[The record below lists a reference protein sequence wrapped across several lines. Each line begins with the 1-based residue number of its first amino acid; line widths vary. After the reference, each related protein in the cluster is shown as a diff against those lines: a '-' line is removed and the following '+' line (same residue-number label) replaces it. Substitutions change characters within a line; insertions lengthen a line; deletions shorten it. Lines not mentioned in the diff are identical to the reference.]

1 MTPPVFDP
9 HLSSVAVAQTRLSD
23 IDGANGSLVV
33 GGYPVEELAANATY
47 EEVVFLLF
55 EDRLPTDEEL
65 DEFRADL
72 AARRDIDDMV
82 RDLLRTAA
90 ECETPPMEALRLGI
104 DAISL
109 DTHADGTT
117 ETARRVVAVAPT
129 ILATYWRVRHGEE
142 PLDPRSELGHVAN
155 YRYMLTGEHSDDAA
169 VDGLETF
176 FVTVVEHG
184 LNTPTFAARTV
195 VSTQSDLVS
204 GATAAIGALNGQR
217 HSGDFD
223 AILTILD
230 RIRESGDDEAVIR
243 DCLDD
248 GGRFPG
254 FGHPV
259 YRVRDP
265 RAAVLSAAAEQ
276 LAEQSDSEL
285 YDMARRFEDRAVD
298 ILQAERPDSHARPT
312 LEFYIAP
319 LLHDVGIPSDLF
331 AATFALARLGG
342 CLAHCLEQL
351 DADRL
356 IRPSARYV
364 GSAASSWPPRD
375 QRHAV
380 GDTLLGQ
387 APQSSSLKPVSDT
400 LATLS
405 EPNRLE
411 ILLAL
416 YGADRP
422 LPYSALREATSIDDK
437 GRFNYHLRQLR
448 DSFVIEHG
456 DGYTLTEAGQRVV
469 GTLLTDDRLLRP
481 S

>member
-1 MTPPVFDP
+1 MTPAVFDP
-9 HLSSVAVAQTRLSD
+9 HLSSVAVARTTLSD
-23 IDGANGSLVV
+23 IDGTSGSLVV
-33 GGYPVEELAANATY
+33 CGYPIEELAANATY

-72 AARRDIDDMV
+72 ASRRDIDGAV
-82 RDLLRTAA
+82 RDLLCAA
-90 ECETPPMEALRLGI
+90 ADRETPPMDALRLGL

-109 DTHADGTT
+109 DTAGTGTAD
-117 ETARRVVAVAPT
+117 TARQLVAVAPT
-129 ILATYWRVRHGEE
+129 ILATYWRYRQGEE
-142 PLDPRSELGHVAN
+142 PVAPRSELGHVAN
-155 YRYMLTGEHSDDAA
+155 YRYMLTGTAPDDAA
-169 VDGLETF
+169 IEGLEAF

-184 LNTPTFAARTV
+184 MNTPTFAARTV

-204 GATAAIGALNGQR
+204 GATAAIGALKGER

-223 AILTILD
+223 DLFALLERLND
-230 RIRESGDDEAVIR
+230 VGDYEGAIRESLDE
-243 DCLDD
+243 
-248 GGRFPG
+248 GERFPG

-276 LAEQSDSEL
+276 LAEQSGSDFHKT
-285 YDMARRFEDRAVD
+285 ARTFEEQAIE
-298 ILQAERPDSHARPT
+298 ILRSERPDSHARPT

-319 LLHDVGIPSDLF
+319 LLHDAGIPSDLF
-331 AATFALARLGG
+331 AATFALGRLGG

-351 DADRL
+351 DTDRL

-364 GSAASSWPPRD
+364 GSSASAWPPLD

-380 GDTLLGQ
+380 GDALLGQ
-387 APQSSSLKPVSDT
+387 PPQSSSLESVSET
-400 LATLS
+400 FATLS

-422 LPYSALREATSIDDK
+422 LPYSTLRDAISIEDK

-448 DSFVIEHG
+448 ESFVTERG

-469 GTLLTDDRLLRP
+469 DTLLAEDRLLRP